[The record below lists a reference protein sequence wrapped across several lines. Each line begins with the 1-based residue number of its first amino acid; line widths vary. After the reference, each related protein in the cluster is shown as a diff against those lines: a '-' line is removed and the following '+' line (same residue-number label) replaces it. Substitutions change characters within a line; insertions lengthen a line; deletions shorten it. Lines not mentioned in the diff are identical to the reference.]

1 MRKTKLS
8 AQFFC
13 ATYPTHAKVFGA
25 FALLAMLSSCSTAA
39 EHVSSQAPRCDYEG
53 PSGICIRIDANA
65 KRVNPVA
72 IEAAYLQAKR
82 EVEVRYHFDLLDV
95 PAPVVH
101 VMAVADF
108 AQLHPIGTRLDGDT
122 GGDHGWTDFRT
133 QDITLTGGAVMR
145 HESFHYLLLKAGYP
159 NALNSV
165 HDHAAFD
172 EYRDGIWLP
181 KRAGQSSPE
190 LPAQSATAAAPA
202 ASATASTA
210 TLTR

>member
-1 MRKTKLS
+1 MRKSKLW

-13 ATYPTHAKVFGA
+13 AAYPTPAKVFGA
-25 FALLAMLSSCSTAA
+25 FALLTVVGGCSTAA
-39 EHVSSQAPRCDYEG
+39 DHLASQGQHCDYQG
-53 PSGICIRIDANA
+53 PSGICIRIDGDA
-65 KRVNPVA
+65 KQVRPAA

-82 EVEVRYHFDLLDV
+82 EVEVRYQLDLLDV

-101 VMAVADF
+101 VMAVANF
-108 AQLHPIGTRLDGDT
+108 AQLHPIGTRVDGDT

-133 QDITLTGGAVMR
+133 QEITLTGGAVMR

-159 NALNSV
+159 NALNAV

-181 KRAGQSSPE
+181 KRAS
-190 LPAQSATAAAPA
+190 QSAPEPATQAAAASVPP
-202 ASATASTA
+202 ASATAPAETV
-210 TLTR
+210 TR